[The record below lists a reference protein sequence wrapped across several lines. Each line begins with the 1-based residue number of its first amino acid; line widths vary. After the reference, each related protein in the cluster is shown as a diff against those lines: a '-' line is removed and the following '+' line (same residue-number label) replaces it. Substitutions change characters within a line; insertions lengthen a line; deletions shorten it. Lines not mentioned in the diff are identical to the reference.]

1 MRDNRRTRLVLAL
14 LLLTAFT
21 LITLDYRANGGGA
34 FGSARRTASSWF
46 GPVERVAADVVR
58 PVRHAAQAVGSIGSN
73 SKKVRDLQKQVSS
86 LQQQLRNIPFDEH
99 RVDELN
105 KLLRESSVG
114 QYKLVYAQVI
124 AVAAADGFEWT
135 ATIDAGSIDGL
146 KPDMTVLNGD
156 GLVGRTTIV
165 GTSTSTVLL
174 AIDPQFHVG
183 VQLADGQTAVVSGRQ
198 KADMSVELID
208 PSARVKPGDG
218 LVTRG
223 STDQTPFVA
232 GVQVGSVVSATHP
245 LAGEVQTGSVK
256 PYVDFS
262 SLDLVGIVVQP
273 PRTDPRDALLSSP
286 VPTVTVTA
294 TVTASPTAPASA
306 PASGTTH
313 SLVTHSATSSRK
325 ATSSTSAKST
335 PKSTPKP
342 SIKPSVTPAP
352 NPTPTTPNST
362 ATPAA
367 PAAAAGSTG
376 AAGG

>member
-34 FGSARRTASSWF
+34 FGSARRSASSWF

-58 PVRHAAQAVGSIGSN
+58 PVRHAMQAVGSIGSN
-73 SKKVRDLQKQVSS
+73 HKKLQDADKTISA
-86 LQQQLRNIPFDEH
+86 LQQKLRDVPFDQH
-99 RVDELN
+99 RVDELD
-105 KLLRESSVG
+105 KLLHESSVG

-135 ATIDAGSIDGL
+135 ATIDAGSMDGL
-146 KPDMTVLNGD
+146 KPDMTVLDGD

-165 GTSTSTVLL
+165 GRSTSTVLL

-183 VQLADGQTAVVSGRQ
+183 VQLADGQTGVVSGRQ
-198 KADMSVELID
+198 TADMSLELID
-208 PSARVKPGDG
+208 PSARVKPGEG

-223 STDQTPFVA
+223 STDQVPFVA

-262 SLDLVGIVVQP
+262 ALDLVGVVVQP
-273 PRTDPRDALLSSP
+273 PRTNPRQALLSSP

-294 TVTASPTAPASA
+294 TVTATPSPPAAGTATGSTQ
-306 PASGTTH
+306 GLTH
-313 SLVTHSATSSRK
+313 ATSSHQ
-325 ATSSTSAKST
+325 ATLPSTKPN
-335 PKSTPKP
+335 PKS
-342 SIKPSVTPAP
+342 SVTPSSSHSVAP
-352 NPTPTTPNST
+352 SGAASRAGGAATSPAGTTG
-362 ATPAA
+362 A
-367 PAAAAGSTG
+367 G